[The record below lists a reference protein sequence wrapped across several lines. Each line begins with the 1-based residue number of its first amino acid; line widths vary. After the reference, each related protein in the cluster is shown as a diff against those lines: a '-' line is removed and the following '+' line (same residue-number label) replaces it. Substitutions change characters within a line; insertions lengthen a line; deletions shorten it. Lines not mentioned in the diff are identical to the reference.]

1 MKLLLIDGNS
11 IINRAFYGVR
21 PLSTTT
27 GIPTNAIFGFLNILI
42 KHMSEEKPDMCAVA
56 FDLKEK
62 TFRHKRYLEYK
73 GTRNAMPEDLAA
85 QMPLVK
91 ELLDALNICRVEKA
105 GIEADDIIGILSQ
118 RASDAGGTCVIVTG
132 DRDSLQ
138 LVSDSVSVKLAVK
151 NEDILFTPDAVKE
164 KYGLTPDKLTDL
176 KGLMGD
182 SSDNIPGVKGVGEKT
197 AESLLIQ
204 YGSLEGV
211 YAHADELKGTLAEK
225 IKNGKEDAFMSK
237 FLGTILREDELDVS
251 FDNMTV
257 KSPDE
262 TKLDE
267 FLRKTE
273 MVSFRKK
280 FDFLTIKE
288 PTKEKHSA
296 ETNPEKIPFDSNL
309 LKEKFSYML
318 LTDNELLI
326 LADNGKIM
334 SLPISDLCRFPF
346 TEKSIITHNAKPLL
360 RLLYSLGTDASVEF
374 DTMLAGYILDA
385 TRSSYPLDSLCN
397 LYLNIS
403 AEDESVML
411 SKLPD
416 LKSVLES
423 KMEQNGQTDLY
434 RTIELPL
441 CPVLAGMEYEGF
453 AVDCDFLRRFSEEAS
468 VTIDELKQKIY
479 DFAGHE
485 FNVNSTQQIGTV
497 LFDELGLPKGKKTKS
512 GYSTNSDELEK
523 LSRYHPIA
531 DLILE
536 YRKIMKLKSTYADG
550 LLAKTEKD
558 GRIHT
563 SFTQTVTATGRI
575 SSVEPNLQNIPIRTE
590 IGKQFRHAFIPR
602 PGWKLIDAD
611 YSQIELRILAH
622 CAHDETM
629 INAFADGTDIHTL
642 TASEIFKIPIV
653 MVSPEM
659 RSRAKAV
666 NFGIVYGIG
675 EFSLAKDLGISRKEA
690 GAYIQGYLDTY
701 SGVRKYM
708 DEITETAQSN
718 GYVETLFGRRRY
730 IPEINS
736 RNAVTAA
743 LGKRLALNTP
753 IQGTAADIIKIA
765 MIRVDAAL
773 KQTKLKAKLIL
784 QVHDELIVEAPPE
797 EEAAVMKILKDEM
810 EHAADLSVTLLTDIG
825 NGKDWFEA
833 H

>member
-11 IINRAFYGVR
+11 IINRAYYGIR

-27 GIPTNAIFGFLNILI
+27 GIPTNALFGFLNILI
-42 KHMSEEKPDMCAVA
+42 KHISEEKPDMCAVA

-62 TFRHKRYLEYK
+62 TFRHKRFSEYK
-73 GTRNAMPEDLAA
+73 GTRSAMPEDLAA
-85 QMPLVK
+85 QMPLAK
-91 ELLDALNICRVEKA
+91 ELLDALKICRVEKA

-118 RASDAGGTCVIVTG
+118 RVSDAGGTCVIVTG

-138 LVSDSVSVKLAVK
+138 LVSDSVTVKLAVK

-164 KYGLTPDKLTDL
+164 KYGLIPAKLTDL

-182 SSDNIPGVKGVGEKT
+182 TSDNIPGVKGVGEKT
-197 AESLLIQ
+197 AESLLIK
-204 YGSLEGV
+204 YGSLDGV
-211 YAHADELKGTLAEK
+211 YEHADELKGSLSDK
-225 IKNGKEDAFMSK
+225 IKSGREDAYMSK
-237 FLGTILREDELDVS
+237 FLGTILREGDLTTS
-251 FDNMTV
+251 FDDMLV
-257 KSPDE
+257 RSPDE
-262 TKLDE
+262 SKLDD

-273 MVSFRKK
+273 MVSFRRK
-280 FDFLTIKE
+280 FDFLSG
-288 PTKEKHSA
+288 TKEA
-296 ETNPEKIPFDSNL
+296 EVPEEKAERIPFDVKSISG
-309 LKEKFSYML
+309 KTVYML
-318 LTDNELLI
+318 YTEEEFLI
-326 LADNGKIM
+326 LADNGSIM
-334 SLPISDLCRFPF
+334 TLPVSDIDRFPF
-346 TEKSIITHNAKPLL
+346 SEKNIVTHNAKSLL
-360 RLLYSLGTDASVEF
+360 RLLYENSADTTIEF

-385 TRSSYPLDSLCN
+385 TRSSYPLDLLCG

-403 AEDESVML
+403 SEDDAVL
-411 SKLPD
+411 LRNLPG
-416 LKSVLES
+416 LKSVLEE
-423 KMEQNGQTDLY
+423 KMDQNGQTGLY
-434 RTIELPL
+434 KTIELPL
-441 CPVLAGMEYEGF
+441 CPVLARMENEGF
-453 AVDCDFLRRFSEEAS
+453 AVDCDFLKRFSEEAS
-468 VTIDELKQKIY
+468 VTIDSLKQKIY
-479 DFAGHE
+479 DCAGHE
-485 FNVNSTQQIGTV
+485 FNINSTQQIGAV
-497 LFDELGLPKGKKTKS
+497 LYEELGLPKGKKTKS

-523 LSRYHPIA
+523 LRRYHPIA

-536 YRKIMKLKSTYADG
+536 YRKIVKLKSTYADG
-550 LLAKTEKD
+550 LLKKTEED

-602 PGWKLIDAD
+602 SGWRLIDAD

-622 CAHDETM
+622 CAKDETM
-629 INAFADGTDIHTL
+629 INAFANGTDIHTL
-642 TASEIFKIPIV
+642 TASEIFGLPII

-690 GAYIQGYLDTY
+690 GAYIQGYLNTY

-708 DEITETAQSN
+708 DDITESAKAN

-736 RNAVTAA
+736 KNAVTAA

-753 IQGTAADIIKIA
+753 IQGTAADIIKTA
-765 MIRVDAAL
+765 MIRVDSAL
-773 KQTKLKAKLIL
+773 RKANLKAKLIL

-797 EEAAVMKILKDEM
+797 EEEAVMNILKNEM
-810 EHAADLSVTLLTDIG
+810 ERAADLSVNLLTEVG